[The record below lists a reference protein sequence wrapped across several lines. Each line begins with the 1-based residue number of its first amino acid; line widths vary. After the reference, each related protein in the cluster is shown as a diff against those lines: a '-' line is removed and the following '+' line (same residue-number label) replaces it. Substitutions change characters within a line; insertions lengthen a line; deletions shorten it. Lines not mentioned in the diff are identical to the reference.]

1 MQEFLRKCIGISETV
16 GVDRAK
22 IARKALF
29 LLETTYHCNKNYFII
44 IEKGMID
51 NESMDFGT
59 GSRKK

>member
-44 IEKGMID
+44 IEEGD
-51 NESMDFGT
+51 D
-59 GSRKK
+59 R